1 MTGASPWKWFSRPSA
16 AHVAVSE
23 TSSSS
28 RGLRSV
34 LAFYF
39 ARRQDGGMCVGVCI
53 VRWGTR
59 RKWQKQRR
67 SLCLPP
73 VLSPYSSTPPSMC
86 CLWIK
91 LIKAPQIRSPEEGG
105 GGGEKERDSAV
116 TSAHT
121 RTHKHSFMNAGF
133 RRRDETQFM
142 LKCVHN
148 LHFGPLSHQHC
159 EAKSP

>member
-105 GGGEKERDSAV
+105 GRERERFCGHIS
-116 TSAHT
+116 THT
-121 RTHKHSFMNAGF
+121 HTQAFFHECRIQAEG
-133 RRRDETQFM
+133 RDT
-142 LKCVHN
+142 VHAEMCSQP
-148 LHFGPLSHQHC
+148 PLWTTF
-159 EAKSP
+159 SPAL